1 MESTVHTSSLLYSFF
16 SQVYKNANLPRGPS
30 LEVRA
35 VGRVNMGPGSDD
47 AETGISG
54 ATIDALDAPTLGNV
68 LAHLSPAEILRF
80 STTSKQMHQAVDEPL
95 WRELFQRS
103 WDDPVWPV
111 ESYRE
116 LYTARHRA
124 LEFIDGLKRIHRRFE
139 TARLEDLASC
149 CKVLA
154 GAVNASKDLTK
165 TEETIRVHG
174 LRMKAVIA
182 LNIAY
187 MSTRKNQ
194 DKREDAGFNGPSME
208 ERPTD
213 SDEDKGIELER
224 KACRGATYAVSA
236 LLSALIVRSKGVRA
250 DLLLKD
256 SRSAILLDHAVTVE
270 HEEAEY
276 PVIGWAWDFPTFE
289 RETSD
294 DALAAALGGLPQTQA
309 PAVPFA
315 KWESVP
321 PSIALA
327 LYLAP
332 LALLGEPGRESRW
345 GFPLNSHPY
354 LSPNDPVPSDG
365 DDRVPIVPNVPGR
378 GPWPRGGRP
387 PHGQRLRMER
397 IGEPSTATSMSGA
410 WFGARLSL
418 NTEDEDTYSSFS
430 VDSVFRATLTVTP
443 EGKVSGW
450 IKDTVG
456 NLTLR
461 GVVKVHS
468 EDQEVVLDG
477 VYTDCGG
484 LPGVV
489 FGSARHG
496 QARLRLAGFASA
508 TMLAGDW
515 TQFSGGHETRGVF
528 CMWPNDEGKESKA
541 GMKRTRGSL
550 GR

>member
-1 MESTVHTSSLLYSFF
+1 M
-16 SQVYKNANLPRGPS
+16 A
-30 LEVRA
+30 
-35 VGRVNMGPGSDD
+35 PGSYD
-47 AETGISG
+47 AEAGISG

-174 LRMKAVIA
+174 LRTKAVIA

-213 SDEDKGIELER
+213 SDEDKVIELER
-224 KACRGATYAVSA
+224 KACRRATYAVSA
-236 LLSALIVRSKGVRA
+236 LLSALIVRSKCVRT

-256 SRSAILLDHAVTVE
+256 SRSAILLGHAVSVE

-294 DALAAALGGLPQTQA
+294 DALAAALGGLPQTPDNA
-309 PAVPFA
+309 AVPFA

-321 PSIALA
+321 PSIAVA

-397 IGEPSTATSMSGA
+397 IGEPSTATSMSGS

-477 VYTDCGG
+477 MYTDCGG
-484 LPGVV
+484 LTGAV

-515 TQFSGGHETRGVF
+515 TQFSGGRETRGVF
-528 CMWPNDEGKESKA
+528 CMWPNDEGKESKQ

>member
-1 MESTVHTSSLLYSFF
+1 
-16 SQVYKNANLPRGPS
+16 
-30 LEVRA
+30 
-35 VGRVNMGPGSDD
+35 MGPGSDD
-47 AETGISG
+47 AEAGISG

-80 STTSKQMHQAVDEPL
+80 STLSKQMHQAVDEPL

-116 LYTARHRA
+116 LYTTRHRA

-165 TEETIRVHG
+165 TEETIRVNG
-174 LRMKAVIA
+174 LRMKAVSA

-224 KACRGATYAVSA
+224 KACRRATYAVSL

-256 SRSAILLDHAVTVE
+256 SRSAILLDHAVSME

-294 DALAAALGGLPQTQA
+294 DALAVALGGLPQTQA

-418 NTEDEDTYSSFS
+418 NTEEVDVTYSSFS

-461 GVVKVHS
+461 GVVKVDS

-477 VYTDCGG
+477 MYTDCGG
-484 LPGVV
+484 LPGAV

-496 QARLRLAGFASA
+496 KARLRLAGFASA

-515 TQFSGGHETRGVF
+515 TQFSGGRETRGVF
-528 CMWPNDEGKESKA
+528 CMWPNDVGKESKQ

>member
-1 MESTVHTSSLLYSFF
+1 M
-16 SQVYKNANLPRGPS
+16 A
-30 LEVRA
+30 
-35 VGRVNMGPGSDD
+35 PGSDD
-47 AETGISG
+47 AEAGISG

-124 LEFIDGLKRIHRRFE
+124 LEFIDGLKRIHRRFG

-174 LRMKAVIA
+174 LRTKAVIA

-256 SRSAILLDHAVTVE
+256 SRSAILLHHAVSVE

-387 PHGQRLRMER
+387 PHGQRLRLER

-461 GVVKVHS
+461 GVVKVALRGSRGGAGRDVHRLRRS
-468 EDQEVVLDG
+468 SRRG
-477 VYTDCGG
+477 VRLGA
-484 LPGVV
+484 
-489 FGSARHG
+489 ART
-496 QARLRLAGFASA
+496 ARLRLAGFASA

-515 TQFSGGHETRGVF
+515 TQFSGGRETRGVF
-528 CMWPNDEGKESKA
+528 CMWPNDEGKESKQ

>member
-1 MESTVHTSSLLYSFF
+1 MESTVHSLLYSFW
-16 SQVYKNANLPRGPS
+16 SLVYKNANLPRRPS

-47 AETGISG
+47 AEAGISG

-103 WDDPVWPV
+103 WDDPLWPV

-124 LEFIDGLKRIHRRFE
+124 LEFIDGLKRIHRRFG

-165 TEETIRVHG
+165 TEETIRVNG
-174 LRMKAVIA
+174 LRTKAVIA

-256 SRSAILLDHAVTVE
+256 SRSSILLHHAVSVE

-289 RETSD
+289 RETCLLYTS
-294 DALAAALGGLPQTQA
+294 
-309 PAVPFA
+309 
-315 KWESVP
+315 
-321 PSIALA
+321 PS
-327 LYLAP
+327 
-332 LALLGEPGRESRW
+332 
-345 GFPLNSHPY
+345 
-354 LSPNDPVPSDG
+354 
-365 DDRVPIVPNVPGR
+365 
-378 GPWPRGGRP
+378 PR
-387 PHGQRLRMER
+387 
-397 IGEPSTATSMSGA
+397 
-410 WFGARLSL
+410 
-418 NTEDEDTYSSFS
+418 D
-430 VDSVFRATLTVTP
+430 
-443 EGKVSGW
+443 
-450 IKDTVG
+450 
-456 NLTLR
+456 
-461 GVVKVHS
+461 
-468 EDQEVVLDG
+468 
-477 VYTDCGG
+477 
-484 LPGVV
+484 
-489 FGSARHG
+489 
-496 QARLRLAGFASA
+496 
-508 TMLAGDW
+508 
-515 TQFSGGHETRGVF
+515 
-528 CMWPNDEGKESKA
+528 
-541 GMKRTRGSL
+541 
-550 GR
+550 